1 MGERLALSP
10 FFCRIYEM
18 TESTQQPVKMSRFKR
33 VRKNLAAGKYE
44 TQFATFGM
52 CLFIG
57 MLFIAVGGIYSKYAA
72 QQNALM
78 TSVKQQEVLLK
89 KIQQQDDLIQSIR
102 QEEELIKDTEQRK
115 EIIRNARQQ
124 QELVKI
130 IHDSRKVY
138 VYSLEEVLVKAEA
151 LSHKQKFDEE
161 ILKLNDELLE
171 AEEKIKKIK
180 DAKVK
185 EDFSD
190 VYLKNL
196 RMKRDELVNNYQNSI
211 KDLTQK
217 INQALAEIAKEKD
230 VPAVFLKSAIAVQT
244 PYVVD
249 LTDEIAERLQKN
261 VEKK

>member
-1 MGERLALSP
+1 M
-10 FFCRIYEM
+10 
-18 TESTQQPVKMSRFKR
+18 
-33 VRKNLAAGKYE
+33 
-44 TQFATFGM
+44 
-52 CLFIG
+52 
-57 MLFIAVGGIYSKYAA
+57 
-72 QQNALM
+72 
-78 TSVKQQEVLLK
+78 
-89 KIQQQDDLIQSIR
+89 
-102 QEEELIKDTEQRK
+102 
-115 EIIRNARQQ
+115 
-124 QELVKI
+124 
-130 IHDSRKVY
+130 
-138 VYSLEEVLVKAEA
+138 VKAEA